1 MLLFDYHVC
10 MTFGLAGHK
19 LILQRL
25 STCVKDLG
33 PIIRFTRYTDEC
45 CNVLDQVAEYPTDA
59 SLVQLVRAMRLA
71 DRIHHTLYYTDLH
84 SSSVSSAPPPLG
96 LSVRWLE
103 AELKQLKDRM
113 PSQPPHSGKSCY
125 RSRSQSNN
133 DLTTTTAILQ
143 LHYNTLEIHLYRIA
157 LINQPSKP
165 NYGDH
170 PLIQLD
176 LLFRCVEA
184 TTSFLQNI
192 LSLPSALF
200 PFFPFTIMCQ
210 FGKAIVT
217 LSQLSLYDHPGW
229 DRAYVESIMDFDET
243 VDRIV
248 GKVEAE
254 LPFFEQALAQDKSD
268 ELPEIF
274 GRMTNRAA
282 IIKKMHRRRKEA
294 LEQTSLPTN
303 AVPMDYDFMIDCP
316 LDMLF
321 PFGQMPPMY
330 GQYN

>member
-1 MLLFDYHVC
+1 
-10 MTFGLAGHK
+10 
-19 LILQRL
+19 
-25 STCVKDLG
+25 
-33 PIIRFTRYTDEC
+33 
-45 CNVLDQVAEYPTDA
+45 
-59 SLVQLVRAMRLA
+59 
-71 DRIHHTLYYTDLH
+71 
-84 SSSVSSAPPPLG
+84 
-96 LSVRWLE
+96 
-103 AELKQLKDRM
+103 
-113 PSQPPHSGKSCY
+113 
-125 RSRSQSNN
+125 
-133 DLTTTTAILQ
+133 
-143 LHYNTLEIHLYRIA
+143 
-157 LINQPSKP
+157 
-165 NYGDH
+165 
-170 PLIQLD
+170 
-176 LLFRCVEA
+176 
-184 TTSFLQNI
+184 
-192 LSLPSALF
+192 
-200 PFFPFTIMCQ
+200 
-210 FGKAIVT
+210 
-217 LSQLSLYDHPGW
+217 
-229 DRAYVESIMDFDET
+229 MDFDET